1 MQLQY
6 LSYQSEANLFE
17 NRNIPPLNQT
27 LDELINEYNTGV
39 ILKMPGSDEN
49 IIGLVRVKEDNGTV
63 CIGKLMVHPRY
74 RRCGYGAILLKEIEG
89 YLPGKCYELFTS
101 TRSESNIRFY
111 QRMGY
116 KIFKREV
123 IDNELQFVYLEK
135 DLLP

>member
-1 MQLQY
+1 
-6 LSYQSEANLFE
+6 
-17 NRNIPPLNQT
+17 
-27 LDELINEYNTGV
+27 
-39 ILKMPGSDEN
+39 MPGSDEN